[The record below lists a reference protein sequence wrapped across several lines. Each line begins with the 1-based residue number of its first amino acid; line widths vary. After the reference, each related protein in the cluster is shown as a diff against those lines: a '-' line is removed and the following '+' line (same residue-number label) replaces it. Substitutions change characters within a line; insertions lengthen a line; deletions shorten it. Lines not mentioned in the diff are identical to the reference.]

1 MSDANGPTPRARQE
15 RLVVEELPDET
26 LVYDLKRHKAHCLNR
41 TSALVWRHCD
51 GHTTLAEMAALLE
64 TEVGIPADE
73 AVVWMALDRL
83 GRARLL
89 QEQVSLPAGVAR
101 YSRREAMR
109 RVGLGAGLAL
119 VALPVVETIVAPHA
133 AAQGS
138 CITRDECRNN
148 FSPPCPGTCLSDRPG
163 ECCVQSTPNSCD
175 KGNCP

>member
-1 MSDANGPTPRARQE
+1 MSDTANGPTPRARQE

-26 LVYDLKRHKAHCLNR
+26 LVYDLSRHKAHCLNR

-64 TEVGIPADE
+64 KEVGIPADE

-89 QEQVSLPAGVAR
+89 QQPVSLPAGVAR

-109 RVGLGAGLAL
+109 TLGLGAGLSLL
-119 VALPVVETIVAPHA
+119 VPVVETIVAPHA

-138 CITRDECRNN
+138 CIDAEACKAL
-148 FSPPCPGTCLSDRPG
+148 SPPCGGAPVCFNAGDCCLQKNP
-163 ECCVQSTPNSCD
+163 VQCD
-175 KGNCP
+175 KDTCP